1 MIHFDVI
8 AKSHVCMHTSSRC
21 VHILLHQC
29 RIYTVC
35 THIKNMH
42 VLLCMQGI
50 GKAIG
55 TDADS
60 RDGREMKMCSSFANS
75 GPLPLLFV
83 DRYISR
89 QYTL

>member
-1 MIHFDVI
+1 MYVLHYVI
-8 AKSHVCMHTSSRC
+8 RFLQT
-21 VHILLHQC
+21 
-29 RIYTVC
+29 
-35 THIKNMH
+35 
-42 VLLCMQGI
+42 QGI

-83 DRYISR
+83 DR
-89 QYTL
+89 

>member
-1 MIHFDVI
+1 
-8 AKSHVCMHTSSRC
+8 MHYYM
-21 VHILLHQC
+21 LLHD
-29 RIYTVC
+29 V
-35 THIKNMH
+35 
-42 VLLCMQGI
+42 CMQGI

-83 DRYISR
+83 DR
-89 QYTL
+89 

>member
-1 MIHFDVI
+1 VNPV
-8 AKSHVCMHTSSRC
+8 AELKSIGACNCRHRTVLICSCACVTLCICVLHT
-21 VHILLHQC
+21 
-29 RIYTVC
+29 
-35 THIKNMH
+35 
-42 VLLCMQGI
+42 QGI

-83 DRYISR
+83 DR
-89 QYTL
+89 